1 MTSAQSEHS
10 TNLAEGR
17 SDIWL
22 RFLMFP
28 GLAFSLYPFFIAGAG
43 GDGIIVRSLWVTFL
57 SYCWFC
63 VGGAFHE
70 AAHETLFANRNA
82 NRFVGMIIGSI
93 VFIPLNAYRETHR
106 LHHAYLNSSRDYEM
120 WPYCDPKASLWF
132 RRLFV
137 VFDIVL
143 GVASAPL
150 IYGRIWLL
158 RNSPL
163 APAVRRT
170 ISMEYLICLVFWG
183 TAITTF
189 LVRFIMTGRTWADF
203 RIEWILPLVLSS
215 SANSVRKLVEHLGMP
230 STDPILGTRTIAGGN
245 AYSRLC
251 RYFNFNISVHGPHH
265 RFPRLSYTELSP
277 KLQQYRSQHPELQ
290 VPVFASYLAAFVNML
305 PSLRNPA
312 SGEGLNGESNSQK
325 TTTDASQDADKW

>member
-1 MTSAQSEHS
+1 MTSAHTEPPTDH
-10 TNLAEGR
+10 AEER
-17 SDIWL
+17 SRFWL

-28 GLAFSLYPFFIAGAG
+28 VLAFSLYPFFVAGVG
-43 GDGIIVRSLWVTFL
+43 GSGFAVQSIWVIFL

-70 AAHETLFANRNA
+70 AAHETLFSSRLA
-82 NRFVGMIIGSI
+82 NRFAGIFIGSI

-106 LHHAYLNSSRDYEM
+106 LHHAYLNSSKDYEM

-132 RRLFV
+132 RRAFV
-137 VFDIVL
+137 IYDIVL

-150 IYGRIWLL
+150 IYGRIWL
-158 RNSPL
+158 RQDSPL

-170 ISMEYLICLVFWG
+170 ISIEYLICLAFWG
-183 TAITTF
+183 TAIATL
-189 LVRFIMTGRTWADF
+189 LVYFSMTGRTWADF
-203 RIEWILPLVLSS
+203 RIEWVLPLVLSS

-265 RFPRLSYTELSP
+265 RFPRLSYAELSP
-277 KLQQYRSQHPELQ
+277 KLEQYRGQHPELQ
-290 VPVFASYLAAFVNML
+290 VPVFASYFAAFVNML

-312 SGEGLNGESNSQK
+312 SGDGLNGEPNRQQAI
-325 TTTDASQDADKW
+325 TDASQKPDIW